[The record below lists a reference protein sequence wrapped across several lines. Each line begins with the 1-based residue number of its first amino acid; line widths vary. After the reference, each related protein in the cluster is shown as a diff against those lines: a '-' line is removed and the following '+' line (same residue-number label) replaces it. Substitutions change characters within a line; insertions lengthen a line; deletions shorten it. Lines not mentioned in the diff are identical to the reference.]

1 MGNAFHYWT
10 AVLTKKFGTIFSN
23 TKKDM
28 RKHFLIL
35 FLLAALPGALQ
46 AQSRGI
52 RIGYIDMEYILE
64 KVPDYAEA
72 KNQLELKAQKWKQE
86 IELKR
91 NEVTKLKENLKTERV
106 LLTKELIE
114 EREEEITYLETMLL
128 DYQQK
133 RFGSTGDLI
142 TQKAVLVKP
151 IQDQVF
157 TAVQDI
163 ATQGKYD
170 FIFDKSSDLTMLFG
184 AQKHNISDKVV
195 RALTRSEKREQL
207 SKKQLKE
214 ELSKEAKE
222 DMIDDNP
229 ELAEREKAAALK
241 KDERAKLLE
250 DRKAAAAERKAA
262 NDAKRAQALA
272 DREAR
277 KNGTKATTPKATT
290 TENKDEPKDS
300 ESDEK
305 PSQNSA
311 NKAPES
317 ETNTAPP
324 STSTEEKKEAAEN
337 AKAELAAERQR
348 KLDERKAA
356 LEERRKKVL
365 EEREAAKKAREE
377 KKDAPKAE

>member
-1 MGNAFHYWT
+1 
-10 AVLTKKFGTIFSN
+10 
-23 TKKDM
+23 M

-35 FLLAALPGALQ
+35 FLLAAFSGALQ

-86 IELKR
+86 IELKK
-91 NEVTKLKENLKTERV
+91 NEITKLKENLKTERV

-195 RALTRSEKREQL
+195 RALTRAEKREQL
-207 SKKQLKE
+207 SNKQLKE
-214 ELSKEAKE
+214 ELSKELKE

-229 ELAEREKAAALK
+229 ELAEREKVAALK
-241 KDERAKLLE
+241 KEERAKLLE
-250 DRKAAAAERKAA
+250 DRKTAAAEKKKEF
-262 NDAKRAQALA
+262 DAKRAQLIA
-272 DREAR
+272 DREAK
-277 KNGTKATTPKATT
+277 KNAAKTKK
-290 TENKDEPKDS
+290 TEGEKTETITDSNKEEVEKTAEPK
-300 ESDEK
+300 EK
-305 PSQNSA
+305 SA
-311 NKAPES
+311 P
-317 ETNTAPP
+317 
-324 STSTEEKKEAAEN
+324 TSSSAEEKRVAAQKAKADAAADRQKKLEER
-337 AKAELAAERQR
+337 KAEL
-348 KLDERKAA
+348 
-356 LEERRKKVL
+356 EEKRKKIL
-365 EEREAAKKAREE
+365 ADREAAKKAKED
-377 KKDAPKAE
+377 KKDTTEPATEQN

>member
-1 MGNAFHYWT
+1 
-10 AVLTKKFGTIFSN
+10 
-23 TKKDM
+23 M
-28 RKHFLIL
+28 RKQFLIL

-91 NEVTKLKENLKTERV
+91 NEITKLKENLKTERV

-163 ATQGKYD
+163 AEQQKFD

-184 AQKHNISDKVV
+184 AKKHNISDKVI

-277 KNGTKATTPKATT
+277 KNGTATSTPKTPVT
-290 TENKDEPKDS
+290 NNKEDNTD
-300 ESDEK
+300 SDEK
-305 PSQNSA
+305 STETTEKIS
-311 NKAPES
+311 NKTPET

-324 STSTEEKKEAAEN
+324 STSAEEKREAAET
-337 AKAELAAERQR
+337 AKAEQAAERQR

-365 EEREAAKKAREE
+365 EEREAAKKEREE
-377 KKDAPKAE
+377 KKAAPKAE